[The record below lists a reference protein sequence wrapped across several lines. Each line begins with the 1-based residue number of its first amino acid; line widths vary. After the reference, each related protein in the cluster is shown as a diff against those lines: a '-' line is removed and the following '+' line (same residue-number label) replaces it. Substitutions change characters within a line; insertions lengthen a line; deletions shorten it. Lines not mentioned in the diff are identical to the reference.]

1 MRIKNLFLALLALP
15 LFFVA
20 CDKGNDTVDTPKDA
34 TVTITAGSFTESEIS
49 FTIAST
55 NAEKV
60 AYIVIEAAEEAPM
73 ASEVL
78 ANGVVIDA
86 NKSVECTKGELKAE
100 TTYTIIAVA
109 QNSKG
114 VDKKSI
120 EMTTLQGTVTP
131 DPDPTPDPTPETF
144 VATNIITDY
153 SNEDGMHVYVFE
165 LGDNTWGNNGWGVDG
180 GTYYSFAIITST
192 KGNGV
197 LPNGT
202 YTLADTYTV
211 NTIVPDYAYR
221 YQMKDGAPANG
232 FEMYKD
238 ANVIISD
245 GKIEASIELERDGS
259 IHHVVFEG
267 ELAVE
272 DGGGNDEPLEFEAT
286 HTADKWLWAGA
297 GSYGNEYMVSGENF
311 SVDVHFQP
319 EYATE
324 EAIVAGEYI
333 WTNTSWW
340 GYNDFADFTT
350 RVLEVDGKTIPV
362 DGGILVVSNE
372 GEEYHIELTL
382 HGRDNDVTY
391 MIEYNG
397 KINDKGEEGGDENNE
412 FVITSIAEGVM
423 YNGLDYITKYVVNGE
438 NFSFNLLLNNETAQ
452 ATAIAAG
459 DYIYA
464 ASKSYLNTP
473 GYFNIENLTIGG
485 ASYKA
490 ADSSTLNVATEDN
503 KNFEITLNI
512 NTNTGDTFVVTYSG
526 IIGEENNEGGNEGG
540 STELTKLATPS
551 VAGLVAGNAVTVS
564 WNEIVGA
571 KDYTVTLNGTDVQTV
586 ETAFVVYQNLEWET
600 TYSVSVVANPA
611 DATVNAAS
619 DAGTTSFTTE
629 AQPEDGGDEGDEGDD
644 GDYIALTSLSYV
656 GDLMGANLLN
666 QFVAKSA
673 DENFVI
679 YFSVSNNPARSTTN
693 WIQSGDYTIASV
705 NSTFQSPSSF
715 YFNMSVT
722 DGKDTI
728 INGELFANGL
738 GDSSNCTMT
747 VNSEGAGA
755 NHEVIFTLNAKQD
768 TYQLRFNGTIN

>member
-1 MRIKNLFLALLALP
+1 MRIKNLFLALMALP

-78 ANGVVIDA
+78 ANGVVIEA
-86 NKSVECTKGELKAE
+86 NKSVDCTKGELKAE

-540 STELTKLATPS
+540 STEPTEPTKLATPS
-551 VAGLVAGNAVTVS
+551 VFGNVEGNTVVIS
-564 WNEIVGA
+564 WQEIEGA
-571 KDYTVTLNGTDVQTV
+571 KDYTVTLEGV
-586 ETAFVVYQNLEWET
+586 ETKTVTNAYITYSNLAWDT
-600 TYSVSVVANPA
+600 TYNVSVVANSSDEA
-611 DATVNAAS
+611 LYITS
-619 DAGTTSFTTE
+619 DAGTTSFSTG
-629 AQPEDGGDEGDEGDD
+629 AQPEDGGDEGGNEGPV
-644 GDYIALTSLSYV
+644 ASYEDWV
-656 GDLMGANLLN
+656 FNATLDMGARL
-666 QFVAKSA
+666 V
-673 DENFVI
+673 
-679 YFSVSNNPARSTTN
+679 TC
-693 WIQSGDYTIASV
+693 
-705 NSTFQSPSSF
+705 
-715 YFNMSVT
+715 T
-722 DGKDTI
+722 DGSHTLTFTLSEVAGATFSINDGSMRAYDVTVNGVPAESASGTLTI
-728 INGELFANGL
+728 STNLGYKVVLDAYINGVHYTGT
-738 GDSSNCTMT
+738 ST
-747 VNSEGAGA
+747 
-755 NHEVIFTLNAKQD
+755 NAVV
-768 TYQLRFNGTIN
+768 

>member
-272 DGGGNDEPLEFEAT
+272 DGGNDKPLEFEAT
-286 HTADKWLWAGA
+286 HTADKWLWG
-297 GSYGNEYMVSGENF
+297 GSSNYGNKYQVVGEGF
-311 SVDVHFQP
+311 SVDVHLQP
-319 EYATE
+319 ENATE

-333 WTNTSWW
+333 WSTTTMW
-340 GYNDFADFTT
+340 GYNDFEEFTT
-350 RVLEVDGKTIPV
+350 RTLTVDGTSVAV
-362 DGGILVVSNE
+362 DAGILVVSNE
-372 GEEYHIELTL
+372 GEEYHIEMTL
-382 HGRDNDVTY
+382 EGRDGFVY
-391 MIEYNG
+391 MIQYDG
-397 KINDKGEEGGDENNE
+397 KINDKGEVGGDENATIVFTNFEYSTYMSSYGFHEYKLTNE
-412 FVITSIAEGVM
+412 
-423 YNGLDYITKYVVNGE
+423 
-438 NFSFNLLLNNETAQ
+438 
-452 ATAIAAG
+452 AG
-459 DYIYA
+459 DSLILDVNDFSA
-464 ASKSYLNTP
+464 NENTINPGSYTWYTRSMCGTQGLFSTNTIKVA
-473 GYFNIENLTIGG
+473 GI
-485 ASYKA
+485 SYKA
-490 ADSSTLNVATEDN
+490 SAGTLVVAEKATLDLT
-503 KNFEITLNI
+503 ITL
-512 NTNTGDTFVVTYSG
+512 TMESGDEMTFTYAAP
-526 IIGEENNEGGNEGG
+526 ENGGNEGGNEGG
-540 STELTKLATPS
+540 STELVKLATPS
-551 VAGLVAGNAVTVS
+551 VAGLVDGNAVTVS

-586 ETAFVVYQNLEWET
+586 ETAYVVYQNLEWET

-611 DATVNAAS
+611 DAAVNAAS

-629 AQPEDGGDEGDEGDD
+629 ANPNEGGNEGGDEGGNTGTPEG
-644 GDYIALTSLSYV
+644 YITLDTCTYV
-656 GDLMGANLLN
+656 GDLMGAGI
-666 QFVAKSA
+666 A
-673 DENFVI
+673 DEFVLRSNDGNHVLYFNF
-679 YFSVSNNPARSTTN
+679 NNTQTDPNNIPA
-693 WIQSGDYTIASV
+693 GDYTIGTV
-705 NSTFQSPSSF
+705 GTPGNS
-715 YFNMSVT
+715 FNMSYLSGTTV
-722 DGKDTI
+722 
-728 INGELFANGL
+728 INGQSYANGV
-738 GDSSNCTMT
+738 GDNSNSTMN
-747 VNSEGAGA
+747 VASEGAGSV
-755 NHEVIFTLNAKQD
+755 HEIMLTINNNQGTIK
-768 TYQLRFNGTIN
+768 YYYKGTIN

>member
-1 MRIKNLFLALLALP
+1 MRIKNLFLALMALP

-86 NKSVECTKGELKAE
+86 NKSVDCTKGELKAE

-131 DPDPTPDPTPETF
+131 DPDPDPTPETF

-153 SNEDGMHVYVFE
+153 SYEDGMHVYMFE
-165 LGDNTWGNNGWGVDG
+165 LGDNTWSDKGWGVEG

-211 NTIVPDYAYR
+211 NTIVPDKAFR
-221 YQMKDGAPANG
+221 YQMKDGVPANG

-245 GKIEASIELERDGS
+245 GKIEANIELDRDGS

-272 DGGGNDEPLEFEAT
+272 DGGSQAPVEFEAT
-286 HTADKWLWAGA
+286 HTADKWLWG
-297 GSYGNEYMVSGENF
+297 GSSNYGNKYQVVGEGF
-311 SVDVHFQP
+311 SVDVHLQP
-319 EYATE
+319 KNATE

-333 WTNTSWW
+333 WSTTTMW
-340 GYNDFADFTT
+340 GYNDFEEFTT
-350 RVLEVDGKTIPV
+350 RTLTVDGTSVAV
-362 DGGILVVSNE
+362 DAGILVVSNE
-372 GEEYHIELTL
+372 GEEYHIEMTL
-382 HGRDNDVTY
+382 EGRDGFVY

-397 KINDKGEEGGDENNE
+397 KINDKGEVGGDENATIVFTNFEYSTYMSSAGFYEYKLTNEAGDSLILDVNE
-412 FVITSIAEGVM
+412 FSANESTINPGSYTWYTRSYCG
-423 YNGLDYITKYVVNGE
+423 NPGL
-438 NFSFNLLLNNETAQ
+438 FSTNT
-452 ATAIAAG
+452 IKVAG
-459 DYIYA
+459 I
-464 ASKSYLNTP
+464 
-473 GYFNIENLTIGG
+473 
-485 ASYKA
+485 SYKA
-490 ADSSTLNVATEDN
+490 TAGTLVVADKATLDLT
-503 KNFEITLNI
+503 ITL
-512 NTNTGDTFVVTYSG
+512 TMESGDEMTFTYAAP
-526 IIGEENNEGGNEGG
+526 ENGGNEGGNEGD
-540 STELTKLATPS
+540 STELVKLATPS

-571 KDYTVTLNGTDVQTV
+571 KDYTVTLNGTDVKTV
-586 ETAFVVYQNLEWET
+586 ETAYVVYQNLEWET

-611 DATVNAAS
+611 DAAVNAAS
-619 DAGTTSFTTE
+619 DAGTTSFTTD
-629 AQPEDGGDEGDEGDD
+629 AQPEDGGNEGGNDEWVGREVRLQLLAYTDNSLYTNVNNEGKYLATTFRDGIVAGKFTLAGNNKSTEIMSAGHATSQYGLFGGTTPFAD
-644 GDYIALTSLSYV
+644 GDTIEIIEN
-656 GDLMGANLLN
+656 GDG
-666 QFVAKSA
+666 S
-673 DENFVI
+673 
-679 YFSVSNNPARSTTN
+679 
-693 WIQSGDYTIASV
+693 YTII
-705 NSTFQSPSSF
+705 
-715 YFNMSVT
+715 YR
-722 DGKDTI
+722 I
-728 INGELFANGL
+728 
-738 GDSSNCTMT
+738 
-747 VNSEGAGA
+747 
-755 NHEVIFTLNAKQD
+755 
-768 TYQLRFNGTIN
+768 TINDEKLTATYNGALQ

>member
-1 MRIKNLFLALLALP
+1 MRIKNLFLALMALP

-86 NKSVECTKGELKAE
+86 NKSVDCTKGELKAE

-131 DPDPTPDPTPETF
+131 DPDPTPETF

-153 SNEDGMHVYVFE
+153 SNEDGMHVYIFE
-165 LGDNTWGNNGWGVDG
+165 LGDNTWSDKGWGVDG

-221 YQMKDGAPANG
+221 YQMKDGLPANG

-245 GKIEASIELERDGS
+245 GKIEANIELDRDGS

-272 DGGGNDEPLEFEAT
+272 DGGSQAPVEFEAT
-286 HTADKWLWAGA
+286 HTADKWLWG
-297 GSYGNEYMVSGENF
+297 GSSNYGNKYQVVGEGF
-311 SVDVHFQP
+311 SVDVHLQP
-319 EYATE
+319 KNATE

-333 WTNTSWW
+333 WSTTTMW
-340 GYNDFADFTT
+340 GYNDFEEFTT
-350 RVLEVDGKTIPV
+350 RTLTVDGTSVAV
-362 DGGILVVSNE
+362 DAGILVVSNE
-372 GEEYHIELTL
+372 GEEYHIEMTL
-382 HGRDNDVTY
+382 EGRDGFVY

-397 KINDKGEEGGDENNE
+397 KINDKGEVGGDENATIVFTNFEYSTYMSSAGFYEYKLTNEAGDSLILDVNE
-412 FVITSIAEGVM
+412 FSANESTINPGSYTWYTRSYCG
-423 YNGLDYITKYVVNGE
+423 NPGL
-438 NFSFNLLLNNETAQ
+438 FSTNT
-452 ATAIAAG
+452 IKVAG
-459 DYIYA
+459 I
-464 ASKSYLNTP
+464 
-473 GYFNIENLTIGG
+473 
-485 ASYKA
+485 SYKA
-490 ADSSTLNVATEDN
+490 TAGTLVVADKATLDLT
-503 KNFEITLNI
+503 ITL
-512 NTNTGDTFVVTYSG
+512 TMESGDEMTFTYAAP
-526 IIGEENNEGGNEGG
+526 ENGGNEGGNEGD
-540 STELTKLATPS
+540 STELVKLATPS

-571 KDYTVTLNGTDVQTV
+571 KDYTVTLNGTDVKTV
-586 ETAFVVYQNLEWET
+586 ETAYVVYQNLEWET

-611 DATVNAAS
+611 DAAVNAAS
-619 DAGTTSFTTE
+619 DAGTTSFTTD
-629 AQPEDGGDEGDEGDD
+629 AQPEDGGNEGGNDEWVGREVRLQLLAYTDNSLYTNVNNEGKYLATTFRDGIVAGKFTLAGNNKSTEIMSAGHATSQYGLFGGTTPFAD
-644 GDYIALTSLSYV
+644 GDTIEIIEN
-656 GDLMGANLLN
+656 GDG
-666 QFVAKSA
+666 S
-673 DENFVI
+673 
-679 YFSVSNNPARSTTN
+679 
-693 WIQSGDYTIASV
+693 YTII
-705 NSTFQSPSSF
+705 
-715 YFNMSVT
+715 YR
-722 DGKDTI
+722 I
-728 INGELFANGL
+728 
-738 GDSSNCTMT
+738 
-747 VNSEGAGA
+747 
-755 NHEVIFTLNAKQD
+755 
-768 TYQLRFNGTIN
+768 TINDEKLTATYNGALQ

>member
-1 MRIKNLFLALLALP
+1 MRIKNLFLALMALP

-131 DPDPTPDPTPETF
+131 DPGPTPDPTPETF

-324 EAIVAGEYI
+324 ETIVAGEYI

-362 DGGILVVSNE
+362 DGGILIVSND

-412 FVITSIAEGVM
+412 LVITSIAEGVM

-526 IIGEENNEGGNEGG
+526 IIGEENNEDGNEGG
-540 STELTKLATPS
+540 STELVKLATPS
-551 VAGLVAGNAVTVS
+551 VAGLVDGNAVTVS

-586 ETAFVVYQNLEWET
+586 ETAYVVYQNLEWET

-611 DATVNAAS
+611 DAAVNAAS
-619 DAGTTSFTTE
+619 DAGTTSFTTD
-629 AQPEDGGDEGDEGDD
+629 AQPEDGGDEGGNTGTPEG
-644 GDYIALTSLSYV
+644 YITLDTCSYV
-656 GDLMGANLLN
+656 GDLMGAGI
-666 QFVAKSA
+666 A
-673 DENFVI
+673 DEFVLRSNDGNHVLYFNF
-679 YFSVSNNPARSTTN
+679 NNTQTDPNNIPA
-693 WIQSGDYTIASV
+693 GDYTIGTV
-705 NSTFQSPSSF
+705 GTPGNS
-715 YFNMSVT
+715 FNMSYLSGTTV
-722 DGKDTI
+722 
-728 INGELFANGL
+728 INGQSYANGV
-738 GDSSNCTMT
+738 GDNSNSTMN
-747 VNSEGAGA
+747 VASEGAGSV
-755 NHEVIFTLNAKQD
+755 HEIMLTINNNQGTIK
-768 TYQLRFNGTIN
+768 YYYKGTIN

>member
-78 ANGVVIDA
+78 ANGVVIEA

-153 SNEDGMHVYVFE
+153 SNEDGMHVYIFE

-272 DGGGNDEPLEFEAT
+272 DGGKDEPLEFEAT
-286 HTADKWLWAGA
+286 HTADKWLWG
-297 GSYGNEYMVSGENF
+297 GSSNYGNKYQVVGEGF
-311 SVDVHFQP
+311 SVDVHLQP
-319 EYATE
+319 ENATE

-333 WTNTSWW
+333 WSTTTMW
-340 GYNDFADFTT
+340 GYNDFEEFTT
-350 RVLEVDGKTIPV
+350 RTLTVDGTSVAV
-362 DGGILVVSNE
+362 DAGILVVSNE
-372 GEEYHIELTL
+372 GEEYHIEMTL
-382 HGRDNDVTY
+382 EGRDGFVY
-391 MIEYNG
+391 MIQYDG
-397 KINDKGEEGGDENNE
+397 KINDKGEVGGDENATIVFTNFEYSTYMSSVGFYEYKLTNEAGDSLILDVNE
-412 FVITSIAEGVM
+412 FSANESTINPGSYTWYTRSYCG
-423 YNGLDYITKYVVNGE
+423 NQGL
-438 NFSFNLLLNNETAQ
+438 FSTNT
-452 ATAIAAG
+452 IKVAG
-459 DYIYA
+459 I
-464 ASKSYLNTP
+464 
-473 GYFNIENLTIGG
+473 
-485 ASYKA
+485 SYKA
-490 ADSSTLNVATEDN
+490 TAGTLVVAEKETLDLT
-503 KNFEITLNI
+503 ITL
-512 NTNTGDTFVVTYSG
+512 TMESGDEMTFTYAAP
-526 IIGEENNEGGNEGG
+526 ENGGNEGGNEGG
-540 STELTKLATPS
+540 STELVKLATPS
-551 VAGLVAGNAVTVS
+551 VSGVVAGNAVTVS
-564 WNEIVGA
+564 WQMIEGA
-571 KDYTVTLNGTDVQTV
+571 KDYTVTLNGTDVKTV
-586 ETAFVVYQNLEWET
+586 ETAYVVYQNLEWET
-600 TYSVSVVANPA
+600 TYNVSVVANPA
-611 DATVNAAS
+611 DAAVNAAS

-629 AQPEDGGDEGDEGDD
+629 ANTNEGGNEGGDEEIPSANTTLKYVKNYGSGYEA
-644 GDYIALTSLSYV
+644 YCYYELTSGNDIIGFWIYNDKSDKSILYDGTFTNGTS
-656 GDLMGANLLN
+656 LN
-666 QFVAKSA
+666 NVAF
-673 DENFVI
+673 N
-679 YFSVSNNPARSTTN
+679 
-693 WIQSGDYTIASV
+693 
-705 NSTFQSPSSF
+705 PSSAVF
-715 YFNMSVT
+715 IEDVT
-722 DGKDTI
+722 IDGKYISRANNGGSQTSSTI
-728 INGELFANGL
+728 VVTNGNNVTINLDYVDEYAVTH
-738 GDSSNCTMT
+738 SCTYT
-747 VNSEGAGA
+747 
-755 NHEVIFTLNAKQD
+755 
-768 TYQLRFNGTIN
+768 FNGTIN

>member
-86 NKSVECTKGELKAE
+86 NKSVDCTKGELKAE

-131 DPDPTPDPTPETF
+131 DPTPDPDPTPETF
-144 VATNIITDY
+144 VATNYYAEFDNSEGINIY
-153 SNEDGMHVYVFE
+153 CVM
-165 LGDNTWGNNGWGVDG
+165 LGDKEIGDEYMGVDG
-180 GTYYSFAIITST
+180 GTYYTFYFISST
-192 KGNGV
+192 IGGGK
-197 LPNGT
+197 LPNGI
-202 YTLADTYTV
+202 YTLDSTYGA
-211 NTIVPDYAYR
+211 NTIIADYSYR
-221 YQMKDGAPANG
+221 HQMENG
-232 FEMYKD
+232 ELVNGMEIFSD
-238 ANVIISD
+238 ANLTISD
-245 GKIEASIELERDGS
+245 GKIEAQVVLDRDGS
-259 IHHVVFEG
+259 IHNIVFEG

-297 GSYGNEYMVSGENF
+297 GRYGNEYMVSGENF
-311 SVDVHFQP
+311 SVDVHFQ
-319 EYATE
+319 EAHATE
-324 EAIVAGEYI
+324 NAIVAGEYI
-333 WTNTSWW
+333 WTNSSWW

-350 RVLEVDGKTIPV
+350 LVLEVDGKTIPV

-397 KINDKGEEGGDENNE
+397 KINDKGEEGGENTMVINTLSEGTYNSSYYFYTYKAAGDNFTLDLLVNE
-412 FVITSIAEGVM
+412 YQG
-423 YNGLDYITKYVVNGE
+423 N
-438 NFSFNLLLNNETAQ
+438 
-452 ATAIAAG
+452 ATAISAG
-459 DYIYA
+459 SYTFA
-464 ASKSYLNTP
+464 PMKSLSGNQGYFFVENFKIDGVKNTP
-473 GYFNIENLTIGG
+473 QINSTMEVVGDGSNVEITINITTTVGDVYTVTYNGTIG
-485 ASYKA
+485 
-490 ADSSTLNVATEDN
+490 EQ
-503 KNFEITLNI
+503 
-512 NTNTGDTFVVTYSG
+512 
-526 IIGEENNEGGNEGG
+526 NNEGGNEGG
-540 STELTKLATPS
+540 STELVKLATPS
-551 VAGLVAGNAVTVS
+551 VAGLVDGNAVTVS

-586 ETAFVVYQNLEWET
+586 STTYIVYNNLEYAT

-611 DATVNAAS
+611 DAAVNAAS
-619 DAGTTSFTTE
+619 DAGTTSFTIE

-747 VNSEGAGA
+747 VNSDGAGA

>member
-1 MRIKNLFLALLALP
+1 MRIKNLFLALMALP

-131 DPDPTPDPTPETF
+131 DPTPDPDPTPETF

-153 SNEDGMHVYVFE
+153 SNEDGMHVYIFE
-165 LGDNTWGNNGWGVDG
+165 LGDNTWGNNGWGVEG

-286 HTADKWLWAGA
+286 HTADKWLWAGS

-540 STELTKLATPS
+540 STELVKLATPS

-611 DATVNAAS
+611 DAAVNAAS
-619 DAGTTSFTTE
+619 DAGTTSFTTD
-629 AQPEDGGDEGDEGDD
+629 AQPEDGGDEGGNDEWVGREVRLQLLAYMDNSLYTNVNNEGKYIATTFRDGIVAGKFTLAGDNKSTEILSAGHATSQYGLFGGTTPFAD
-644 GDYIALTSLSYV
+644 GDTIEIIEN
-656 GDLMGANLLN
+656 GDG
-666 QFVAKSA
+666 S
-673 DENFVI
+673 
-679 YFSVSNNPARSTTN
+679 
-693 WIQSGDYTIASV
+693 YTII
-705 NSTFQSPSSF
+705 
-715 YFNMSVT
+715 YR
-722 DGKDTI
+722 I
-728 INGELFANGL
+728 
-738 GDSSNCTMT
+738 
-747 VNSEGAGA
+747 
-755 NHEVIFTLNAKQD
+755 
-768 TYQLRFNGTIN
+768 TINDEKLTATYNGGLQ

>member
-1 MRIKNLFLALLALP
+1 MRIKNLFLALMALP

-86 NKSVECTKGELKAE
+86 NKSVDCTKGELKAE

-131 DPDPTPDPTPETF
+131 DPDPTPETF

-153 SNEDGMHVYVFE
+153 SNEDGMHVYIFE

-211 NTIVPDYAYR
+211 NTIVPDKAFR
-221 YQMKDGAPANG
+221 YQMKDGVPANG

-245 GKIEASIELERDGS
+245 GKIEANIELERDGS

-267 ELAVE
+267 SLSVA
-272 DGGGNDEPLEFEAT
+272 DGGSQAPVEFEAT

-319 EYATE
+319 QYATE

-350 RVLEVDGKTIPV
+350 RILEVDGKTIAV
-362 DGGILVVSNE
+362 DRGILVVSNE

-397 KINDKGEEGGDENNE
+397 KINDKGETDGDENNE
-412 FVITSIAEGVM
+412 FVITSIAEGVI

-438 NFSFNLLLNNETAQ
+438 NFSFNLLLNSDTAQ

-459 DYIYA
+459 DYMYTT
-464 ASKSYLNTP
+464 SKSYLNNP
-473 GYFNIENLTIGG
+473 GLFNIENLTIGG

-540 STELTKLATPS
+540 STEPAEPVKLATPS
-551 VAGLVAGNAVTVS
+551 VFGNVEGNTVVIS
-564 WNEIVGA
+564 WQEIDGA
-571 KDYTVTLNGTDVQTV
+571 KDYTVTLEGV
-586 ETAFVVYQNLEWET
+586 ETKTVTNAYITYSNLAWDT
-600 TYSVSVVANPA
+600 TYNVSVVANSSNEA
-611 DATVNAAS
+611 LYITS
-619 DAGTTSFTTE
+619 DAGTTSFSTG
-629 AQPEDGGDEGDEGDD
+629 AQPEDDGNDD
-644 GDYIALTSLSYV
+644 GGSTGPVASYEDWV
-656 GDLMGANLLN
+656 FSATLDMGARL
-666 QFVAKSA
+666 V
-673 DENFVI
+673 
-679 YFSVSNNPARSTTN
+679 TC
-693 WIQSGDYTIASV
+693 
-705 NSTFQSPSSF
+705 
-715 YFNMSVT
+715 T
-722 DGKDTI
+722 DGSHTLTFTLSEIAGTTFSINDGSLRAYDVTVNGVPAESASGTI
-728 INGELFANGL
+728 SMKSEDSYHIVLDAYINGVHY
-738 GDSSNCTMT
+738 T
-747 VNSEGAGA
+747 
-755 NHEVIFTLNAKQD
+755 
-768 TYQLRFNGTIN
+768 GTSTNPVV

>member
-1 MRIKNLFLALLALP
+1 MRIKNLFLALMALP

-86 NKSVECTKGELKAE
+86 NKSVDCTKGELKAE

-131 DPDPTPDPTPETF
+131 DPDPDPTPETF

-153 SNEDGMHVYVFE
+153 SYEDGMHVYMFE
-165 LGDNTWGNNGWGVDG
+165 LGDNTWSDKGWGVDG

-211 NTIVPDYAYR
+211 NTIVPDKAFR
-221 YQMKDGAPANG
+221 YQMKDGVPANG

-245 GKIEASIELERDGS
+245 GKIEANIELDRDGS

-272 DGGGNDEPLEFEAT
+272 DGGSQAPVEFEAT
-286 HTADKWLWAGA
+286 HTADKWLWG
-297 GSYGNEYMVSGENF
+297 GSSNYGNKYQVVGEGF
-311 SVDVHFQP
+311 SVDVHLQP
-319 EYATE
+319 KNATE

-333 WTNTSWW
+333 WSTTTMW
-340 GYNDFADFTT
+340 GYNDFEEFTT
-350 RVLEVDGKTIPV
+350 RTLTVDGTSVAV
-362 DGGILVVSNE
+362 DAGILVVSNE
-372 GEEYHIELTL
+372 GEEYHIEMTL
-382 HGRDNDVTY
+382 EGRDGFVY

-397 KINDKGEEGGDENNE
+397 KINDKGEVGGDENATIVFTNFEYSTYMSSAGFYEYKLTNEAGDSLILDVNE
-412 FVITSIAEGVM
+412 FSANESTINPGSYTWYTRSYCG
-423 YNGLDYITKYVVNGE
+423 NPGL
-438 NFSFNLLLNNETAQ
+438 FSTNT
-452 ATAIAAG
+452 IKVAG
-459 DYIYA
+459 I
-464 ASKSYLNTP
+464 
-473 GYFNIENLTIGG
+473 
-485 ASYKA
+485 SYKA
-490 ADSSTLNVATEDN
+490 TAGTLVVADKATLDLT
-503 KNFEITLNI
+503 ITL
-512 NTNTGDTFVVTYSG
+512 TMESGDEMTFTYAAP
-526 IIGEENNEGGNEGG
+526 ENGGNEGGNEGD
-540 STELTKLATPS
+540 STELVKLATPS

-571 KDYTVTLNGTDVQTV
+571 KDYTVTLNGTDVKTV
-586 ETAFVVYQNLEWET
+586 ETAYVVYQNLEWET

-611 DATVNAAS
+611 DAAVNAAS
-619 DAGTTSFTTE
+619 DAGTTSFTTD
-629 AQPEDGGDEGDEGDD
+629 AQPEDGGNEGGNDEWVGREVRLQLLAYTDNSLYTNVNNEGKYLATTFRDGIVAGKFTLAGNNKSTEIMSAGHATSQYGLFGGTTPFAD
-644 GDYIALTSLSYV
+644 GDTIEIIEN
-656 GDLMGANLLN
+656 GDG
-666 QFVAKSA
+666 S
-673 DENFVI
+673 
-679 YFSVSNNPARSTTN
+679 
-693 WIQSGDYTIASV
+693 YTII
-705 NSTFQSPSSF
+705 
-715 YFNMSVT
+715 YR
-722 DGKDTI
+722 I
-728 INGELFANGL
+728 
-738 GDSSNCTMT
+738 
-747 VNSEGAGA
+747 
-755 NHEVIFTLNAKQD
+755 
-768 TYQLRFNGTIN
+768 TINDEKLTATYNGALQ

>member
-1 MRIKNLFLALLALP
+1 MRIKNLFLALMALP

-78 ANGVVIDA
+78 ANGVIIDA

-120 EMTTLQGTVTP
+120 EMTTLQGSVTP
-131 DPDPTPDPTPETF
+131 DPDPTPETF

-153 SNEDGMHVYVFE
+153 SYEEGMHVYMFE
-165 LGDNTWGNNGWGVDG
+165 LGDNTWSDKGWGVDG

-211 NTIVPDYAYR
+211 NTIVPDKAFR
-221 YQMKDGAPANG
+221 YQMKDGVPANG

-272 DGGGNDEPLEFEAT
+272 DGGSNDEPLEFEAT
-286 HTADKWLWAGA
+286 HTADKWLWG
-297 GSYGNEYMVSGENF
+297 GSSNYGNKYQVVGEGF
-311 SVDVHFQP
+311 SVDVHFPAQ
-319 EYATE
+319 EATE
-324 EAIVAGEYI
+324 TTLTPQLYTWVTTTMFGTTDVTAEVPYH
-333 WTNTSWW
+333 
-340 GYNDFADFTT
+340 FTT
-350 RVLEVDGKTIPV
+350 RTFTVNGTSVAVDAGTA
-362 DGGILVVSNE
+362 LVEAE
-372 GEEYHIELTL
+372 GEEYHIEMTL
-382 HGRDNDVTY
+382 EGRDGFVY
-391 MIEYNG
+391 MIQYDG
-397 KINDKGEEGGDENNE
+397 KINDKGEVGGDENATIVFTNFEYSTYMSSYGFHEYKLTNE
-412 FVITSIAEGVM
+412 
-423 YNGLDYITKYVVNGE
+423 
-438 NFSFNLLLNNETAQ
+438 
-452 ATAIAAG
+452 AG
-459 DYIYA
+459 DSLILDVNDFSANENTINPGSYTWYNR
-464 ASKSYLNTP
+464 ASCGNQGLFSTNTIKVA
-473 GYFNIENLTIGG
+473 GI
-485 ASYKA
+485 SYKA
-490 ADSSTLNVATEDN
+490 AAGTLVVADKATLDLT
-503 KNFEITLNI
+503 ITL
-512 NTNTGDTFVVTYSG
+512 TMESGDEMTFTYAAP
-526 IIGEENNEGGNEGG
+526 ENGGNEGGNEGG
-540 STELTKLATPS
+540 STELVKLATPS
-551 VAGLVAGNAVTVS
+551 VAGLVDGNAVTVS

-586 ETAFVVYQNLEWET
+586 ETAYVVYQNLEWET

-611 DATVNAAS
+611 DAAVNAAS

-629 AQPEDGGDEGDEGDD
+629 ANPNESGNEGGDDEWVGREVRLQLLAYTDNSLYTNVNNEGKYLATSFRNGIVAGKFTLAGDNKSTEIMSAGHATSQYGLFGGTTPFAD
-644 GDYIALTSLSYV
+644 GDTIEIIEN
-656 GDLMGANLLN
+656 GDG
-666 QFVAKSA
+666 S
-673 DENFVI
+673 
-679 YFSVSNNPARSTTN
+679 
-693 WIQSGDYTIASV
+693 YTII
-705 NSTFQSPSSF
+705 
-715 YFNMSVT
+715 YR
-722 DGKDTI
+722 I
-728 INGELFANGL
+728 
-738 GDSSNCTMT
+738 
-747 VNSEGAGA
+747 
-755 NHEVIFTLNAKQD
+755 
-768 TYQLRFNGTIN
+768 TINDEKLTATYNGGLQ

>member
-1 MRIKNLFLALLALP
+1 MRIKNLFLALMALP

-60 AYIVIEAAEEAPM
+60 AYIVIEATEEAPM

-131 DPDPTPDPTPETF
+131 DPGPTPDPTPETF

-153 SNEDGMHVYVFE
+153 SNEDGMHVYIFE

-540 STELTKLATPS
+540 STEPAEPVKLATPS
-551 VAGLVAGNAVTVS
+551 VFGNVEGNTVVIS
-564 WNEIVGA
+564 WQEIEGA
-571 KDYTVTLNGTDVQTV
+571 KDYTVTLEGV
-586 ETAFVVYQNLEWET
+586 ETKTVTNAYITYSNLAWDT
-600 TYSVSVVANPA
+600 TYNVSVVANSSNEA
-611 DATVNAAS
+611 LYITS
-619 DAGTTSFTTE
+619 DAGTTSFSTG
-629 AQPEDGGDEGDEGDD
+629 AQPGDGGDEGGNND
-644 GDYIALTSLSYV
+644 GPISSYENWV
-656 GDLMGANLLN
+656 FDAELNMGAR
-666 QFVAKSA
+666 QV
-673 DENFVI
+673 
-679 YFSVSNNPARSTTN
+679 TC
-693 WIQSGDYTIASV
+693 
-705 NSTFQSPSSF
+705 
-715 YFNMSVT
+715 T
-722 DGKDTI
+722 DGTH
-728 INGELFANGL
+728 
-738 GDSSNCTMT
+738 T
-747 VNSEGAGA
+747 V
-755 NHEVIFTLNAKQD
+755 VFTLNAVGGGTFYIFD
-768 TYQLRFNGTIN
+768 SGVCNITNVYVNGVETTDASGTMIMSSNNNYYITLDAYINGVHYTGTSKNPVV

>member
-1 MRIKNLFLALLALP
+1 MRIKSLLLALMALP

-20 CDKGNDTVDTPKDA
+20 CNKGNDTVDTPKDA

-131 DPDPTPDPTPETF
+131 GPDPTPDPDPTPETF
-144 VATNIITDY
+144 VATNYYAEFDNSEGINIY
-153 SNEDGMHVYVFE
+153 CVM
-165 LGDNTWGNNGWGVDG
+165 LGDKEIGDEYMGVDG
-180 GTYYSFAIITST
+180 GTYYTFYFISST
-192 KGNGV
+192 IGGGK
-197 LPNGT
+197 LPNGI
-202 YTLADTYTV
+202 YTLDSTYGA
-211 NTIVPDYAYR
+211 NTIIADFSYR
-221 YQMKDGAPANG
+221 HQMENG
-232 FEMYKD
+232 ELVNGMEIFSD
-238 ANVIISD
+238 ANLTISD
-245 GKIEASIELERDGS
+245 GKIEAQVVLDRDGS

-272 DGGGNDEPLEFEAT
+272 DGGNDEPLEFEAT

-324 EAIVAGEYI
+324 NAIVAGEYI

-350 RVLEVDGKTIPV
+350 RVLEVDGNTIPV

-412 FVITSIAEGVM
+412 LAITSIAEGVM

-438 NFSFNLLLNNETAQ
+438 NFSFNLLLNSDTAQ

-459 DYIYA
+459 DYMYV
-464 ASKSYLNTP
+464 ASKGYLNTP

-540 STELTKLATPS
+540 STELVKLATPS
-551 VAGLVAGNAVTVS
+551 VFGNVEGNTVVIS
-564 WNEIVGA
+564 WQEIEGA
-571 KDYTVTLNGTDVQTV
+571 KDYTVTLEGV
-586 ETAFVVYQNLEWET
+586 ETKTVTNTYITYSNLAWDT
-600 TYSVSVVANPA
+600 TYNVSVVANSS
-611 DATVNAAS
+611 DETLYITS
-619 DAGTTSFTTE
+619 DAGTTSFSTG
-629 AQPEDGGDEGDEGDD
+629 AQPEDGGNEGGNND
-644 GDYIALTSLSYV
+644 GPISSYENWV
-656 GDLMGANLLN
+656 FDAELNMGAR
-666 QFVAKSA
+666 QV
-673 DENFVI
+673 
-679 YFSVSNNPARSTTN
+679 TC
-693 WIQSGDYTIASV
+693 
-705 NSTFQSPSSF
+705 
-715 YFNMSVT
+715 T
-722 DGKDTI
+722 DGTH
-728 INGELFANGL
+728 
-738 GDSSNCTMT
+738 T
-747 VNSEGAGA
+747 V
-755 NHEVIFTLNAKQD
+755 VFTLNAVGGGTFYIFD
-768 TYQLRFNGTIN
+768 TGACNITNVYVNGVETTDASGTMIMSSNNNYYITLDAYINGVHYTGTSKNPVV